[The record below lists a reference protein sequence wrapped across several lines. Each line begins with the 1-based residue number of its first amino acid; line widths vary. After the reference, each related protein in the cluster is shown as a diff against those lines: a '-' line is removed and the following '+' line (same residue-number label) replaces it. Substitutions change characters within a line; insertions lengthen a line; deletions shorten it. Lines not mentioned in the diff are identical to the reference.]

1 MIIYHGSNVIAL
13 LPLCGIRAIRE
24 HEMME
29 NTQFELVLQTI
40 STGLVAMIIT
50 ETGLDEDTAMEKLYS
65 SALYSALE
73 NEETKVWHYSV
84 SKLYELWENE
94 IKTGR
99 LTLPEY

>member
-1 MIIYHGSNVIAL
+1 
-13 LPLCGIRAIRE
+13 
-24 HEMME
+24 MME
-29 NTQFELVLQTI
+29 NNQFELVLQTI

-50 ETGLDEDTAMEKLYS
+50 KIGLDEDTAMEKLYS

-73 NEETKVWHYSV
+73 EEETKVWHYSV
-84 SKLYELWENE
+84 PKLYELWDNE

>member
-1 MIIYHGSNVIAL
+1 
-13 LPLCGIRAIRE
+13 
-24 HEMME
+24 MME
-29 NTQFELVLQTI
+29 NNQFELVLQTI

-73 NEETKVWHYSV
+73 KEETKVWHYSV
-84 SKLYELWENE
+84 PKLYELWENE